1 MDIAERTYT
10 PTRYEYAVSSSGG
23 GVLQLE
29 LERQASAMPSAGSAL
44 ERFASVYPPEVYVGD
59 MLWLDRT
66 LSVGAAAGTMT
77 LAFRVAA
84 VTYGRG
90 ADRRGCLR
98 CHGRAVAHAARRAK
112 VLQKG
117 DRLRMSDVEAM
128 CHWAGLTT
136 TGTGTM
142 PQAVYPSPGFVW
154 SANESGLGAMRRYLS
169 DQAVALRSDGADV
182 AQDHTRVELLPLPA
196 AVELHLCVAERPGG
210 GVRDA

>member
-1 MDIAERTYT
+1 
-10 PTRYEYAVSSSGG
+10 
-23 GVLQLE
+23 
-29 LERQASAMPSAGSAL
+29 
-44 ERFASVYPPEVYVGD
+44 
-59 MLWLDRT
+59 
-66 LSVGAAAGTMT
+66 MT

-90 ADRRGCLR
+90 RIDVLAFDALGVLS
-98 CHGRAVAHAARRAK
+98 HMLPRRAK

-136 TGTGTM
+136 TGTGTL

-154 SANESGLGAMRRYLS
+154 SANESGLGALRRYLG
-169 DQAVALRSDGADV
+169 DQAVALRSDGADG

-196 AVELHLCVAERPGG
+196 ARRATPTCRRNGLAEGYG
-210 GVRDA
+210 HARDRRLGADA

>member
-1 MDIAERTYT
+1 
-10 PTRYEYAVSSSGG
+10 
-23 GVLQLE
+23 
-29 LERQASAMPSAGSAL
+29 
-44 ERFASVYPPEVYVGD
+44 

-66 LSVGAAAGTMT
+66 LRVGTAADTMT
-77 LAFRVAA
+77 LAFRVGA

-90 ADRRGCLR
+90 RIDV
-98 CHGRAVAHAARRAK
+98 VAFDAMGVLAHMRPRRAK

-117 DRLRMSDVEAM
+117 DRLRMADVEAM

-169 DQAVALRSDGADV
+169 DQALALRSWW
-182 AQDHTRVELLPLPA
+182 
-196 AVELHLCVAERPGG
+196 C
-210 GVRDA
+210 